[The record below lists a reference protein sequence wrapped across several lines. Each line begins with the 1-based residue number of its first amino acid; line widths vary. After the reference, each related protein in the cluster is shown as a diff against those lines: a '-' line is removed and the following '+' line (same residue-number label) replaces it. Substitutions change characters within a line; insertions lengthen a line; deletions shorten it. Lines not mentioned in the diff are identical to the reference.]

1 MHFIC
6 MKYPKG
12 EKYACAAPE
21 VKKHTMSGAEMN
33 EARQREGARN
43 VRCQRHAGC
52 LPQSRQIRRQRSAQ
66 CSVPKACSALDDRAG
81 NEEPAHKNALQ
92 GQPAGR
98 TVM

>member
-1 MHFIC
+1 
-6 MKYPKG
+6 
-12 EKYACAAPE
+12 
-21 VKKHTMSGAEMN
+21 MSGAKGM
-33 EARQREGARN
+33 QGA
-43 VRCQRHAGC
+43 

-98 TVM
+98 GDVKGRRLVAASCSIMKF